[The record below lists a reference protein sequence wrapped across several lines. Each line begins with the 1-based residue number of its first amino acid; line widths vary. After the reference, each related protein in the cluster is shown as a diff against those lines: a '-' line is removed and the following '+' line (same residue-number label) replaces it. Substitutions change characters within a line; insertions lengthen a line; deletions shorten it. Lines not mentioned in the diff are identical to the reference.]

1 MGPIFALLI
10 FDVFRLGTSMQ
21 ILQTSIQEVGLTQ
34 KFDFFLKGESI
45 GFTLMP
51 QFWLGIREKK
61 SYEHP
66 KNTQN
71 GTHYGTY
78 FG

>member
-1 MGPIFALLI
+1 
-10 FDVFRLGTSMQ
+10 MQ

-34 KFDFFLKGESI
+34 KFDYFLKGESI